1 MNKKVGI
8 VFLDDADDYYILQKI
23 IMLNKEN
30 YDYVFFTYL
39 LIHTLL
45 MISCQ
50 IQIVQSLYS
59 NRFQLT
65 IKNRL
70 KSRKYIGITSILL
83 NK

>member
-45 MISCQ
+45 MISCN

-59 NRFQLT
+59 NRFLLT
-65 IKNRL
+65 LNTTINSSIIETRIPLNR
-70 KSRKYIGITSILL
+70 
-83 NK
+83 

>member
-50 IQIVQSLYS
+50 IQIVQSIDSYKFL
-59 NRFQLT
+59 LT
-65 IKNRL
+65 IK
-70 KSRKYIGITSILL
+70 KITKKHKVLREHVFH
-83 NK
+83 

>member
-39 LIHTLL
+39 LIRTLL
-45 MISCQ
+45 INSFQMHL
-50 IQIVQSLYS
+50 VQREVNYRNFIITNPLVECLVVR
-59 NRFQLT
+59 NV
-65 IKNRL
+65 L
-70 KSRKYIGITSILL
+70 K
-83 NK
+83 

>member
-45 MISCQ
+45 MIACHIHVDQHS
-50 IQIVQSLYS
+50 
-59 NRFQLT
+59 
-65 IKNRL
+65 
-70 KSRKYIGITSILL
+70 
-83 NK
+83 